1 MLAGED
7 ATLELALVLE
17 VGVTLEAELALGLL
31 ETLPEVGVVLEL
43 VF

>member
-1 MLAGED
+1 MLTGED

-17 VGVTLEAELALGLL
+17 VEVTLEAELALGVL
-31 ETLPEVGVVLEL
+31 ETLLEVGAVLEL